1 MLNYEVNVRI
11 YSSEKVVKSSLIEFD
26 IDCNLLCLN
35 EKQNQL
41 NIIQISYNFVLGN
54 RKWLISEAHWWSANT
69 VWKMR
74 IQSKYW

>member
-26 IDCNLLCLN
+26 IDCNPLCLN

-54 RKWLISEAHWWSANT
+54 RK
-69 VWKMR
+69 
-74 IQSKYW
+74 